1 MAVKENCFSR
11 GFVLAPYPRRGRETV
26 SGHSEI
32 SCLAYILF
40 QTVFHCIGAYNDAIQ
55 SHGKWLQKSVQA
67 ASFEHFG
74 PVAQGLERATHN
86 FQNRLVLLCN
96 YLELQG
102 LTKNFN
108 PLKMTSLDRF
118 GLLFS
123 HAGYNTGYNGNFP
136 RNMGIRSISPLAS
149 KPNGLQIK
157 GEPMSTISGSESV
170 RLESAKMVTLAA

>member
-1 MAVKENCFSR
+1 MGSAKKQGGLADGGTNGVILTAVGGIPN
-11 GFVLAPYPRRGRETV
+11 GL
-26 SGHSEI
+26 
-32 SCLAYILF
+32 
-40 QTVFHCIGAYNDAIQ
+40 
-55 SHGKWLQKSVQA
+55 
-67 ASFEHFG
+67 
-74 PVAQGLERATHN
+74 VAQRLEQSTHN
-86 FQNRLVLLCN
+86 FQNRLGLLCN

-102 LTKNFN
+102 LTKNYN
-108 PLKMTSLDRF
+108 PLKMTGLDRF